1 MHALTINVICWQKTC
16 SGFFILLF
24 IDNIILICKV
34 YILQLFPAG
43 ALPNKDLALNEENIL
58 RAPLIRVSGQTTPFL
73 KSVDVELTYS
83 HSDLVAI
90 EEKFLPVGKRTPFT
104 AEYGL
109 LLHSQKNP
117 RLTSKCE
124 TLNETDNV
132 YIERPKM
139 DQLKFFF
146 SVGHFS
152 E

>member
-1 MHALTINVICWQKTC
+1 MNALTINVICWQKTC
-16 SGFFILLF
+16 SFFILLF
-24 IDNIILICKV
+24 IDNIILICKI

-73 KSVDVELTYS
+73 KPVDVELTYS
-83 HSDLVAI
+83 HSDVLAI
-90 EEKFLPVGKRTPFT
+90 EEEFLPVGKRIQFT
-104 AEYGL
+104 TEYGL
-109 LLHSQKNP
+109 LLHSQKKP
-117 RLTSKCE
+117 KLTSKCE

-132 YIERPKM
+132 CIERLRM

>member
-1 MHALTINVICWQKTC
+1 MLLCWQKTC
-16 SGFFILLF
+16 CSFFILLL
-24 IDNIILICKV
+24 IDNIILICKI

-58 RAPLIRVSGQTTPFL
+58 RAPLIRVSGQTIPFL
-73 KSVDVELTYS
+73 KSVDIELTYS
-83 HSDLVAI
+83 HSDVLAI
-90 EEKFLPVGKRTPFT
+90 EEEFLPVGRRIQFT
-104 AEYGL
+104 TEYGL

-117 RLTSKCE
+117 TLPSKCE
-124 TLNETDNV
+124 TLNETNKV
-132 YIERPKM
+132 YIERPRM

>member
-1 MHALTINVICWQKTC
+1 MRALTINVICWQKIC
-16 SGFFILLF
+16 SFFILLF
-24 IDNIILICKV
+24 IDKIILICII

-43 ALPNKDLALNEENIL
+43 ALPSKHILLNEENIL
-58 RAPLIRVSGQTTPFL
+58 RAPLIRISGQTTPFL
-73 KSVDVELTYS
+73 KSVDVELAYS

-90 EEKFLPVGKRTPFT
+90 EEEFLPVGKRTPYT
-104 AEYGL
+104 TEYGL
-109 LLHSQKNP
+109 LLHSQKSP
-117 RLTSKCE
+117 KLTSKCE
-124 TLNETDNV
+124 ALNETDNV